1 MRKIIVVYPVLFI
14 ALLSVSP
21 VFSQRFTVGIL
32 NGINFTQPQ
41 GYFTYGKWEVKN
53 GPVAGLFLG
62 WKLTKILSVQ
72 SEFNYTVLNYSHK
85 QYNNPGYLYYPPYL
99 STIYIAPYYYN
110 LDEKWEYSFYRI
122 PLYLKIS
129 TPTKLKLELALG
141 GYFSFRDKYE
151 VPDYPISYN
160 FSDIMMSPATS
171 SEIPPKYDAGLF
183 YSVGLAY
190 PIAKDFNVYLSGR
203 YFSGKRT
210 YIESVAATNGAA
222 ELTFGLGYSGFFK
235 SKKVVNLS
243 ETESDSTSHT
253 LTVTPKMGMAITGN
267 SGSDNNNMYSDAI
280 GLSTG
285 LSFIY
290 RFSKHFALQSDLLFE
305 RKGYKLKGESNSL
318 FKYTPGGYYTLDN
331 RLSLDYVTIPM
342 LVNVSFGEK
351 FTLYFNAGIYAAML
365 INARCTGT
373 AYTTTS
379 TESSYQV
386 YKITVYNDIDG
397 YMKSND
403 WGWAAGGGLQ
413 YPVFKKYKLDLE
425 FRYNQGFS
433 NIYAYDYNSFRVGN
447 EDTEFINRSYSVS
460 LGFLIPIN

>member
-1 MRKIIVVYPVLFI
+1 
-14 ALLSVSP
+14 
-21 VFSQRFTVGIL
+21 
-32 NGINFTQPQ
+32 
-41 GYFTYGKWEVKN
+41 
-53 GPVAGLFLG
+53 
-62 WKLTKILSVQ
+62 
-72 SEFNYTVLNYSHK
+72 
-85 QYNNPGYLYYPPYL
+85 
-99 STIYIAPYYYN
+99 
-110 LDEKWEYSFYRI
+110 
-122 PLYLKIS
+122 
-129 TPTKLKLELALG
+129 
-141 GYFSFRDKYE
+141 
-151 VPDYPISYN
+151 
-160 FSDIMMSPATS
+160 
-171 SEIPPKYDAGLF
+171 
-183 YSVGLAY
+183 
-190 PIAKDFNVYLSGR
+190 
-203 YFSGKRT
+203 
-210 YIESVAATNGAA
+210 
-222 ELTFGLGYSGFFK
+222 
-235 SKKVVNLS
+235 
-243 ETESDSTSHT
+243 
-253 LTVTPKMGMAITGN
+253 
-267 SGSDNNNMYSDAI
+267 MYSDAI